1 MVQVKQPYKFL
12 PVHRYAPLILAIA
25 LFMEQMDSTVIA
37 TSLPAIAADLDVGPI
52 TLKLAMTSYL
62 VALGVFI
69 PLSGWAADKFGAKK
83 LFISAIVVFMAGSLL
98 CAIADSVPSF
108 VLARFLQGMGGSM
121 TTPVA
126 RAILLRSTKKS
137 DLVSAMA
144 MFTIPG
150 VIGPLVGPP
159 VGGFITTYFS
169 WEWIFLI
176 NIPIGIIGLILSAIY
191 LPKIEAEPPPPADIS
206 GFFMSGVGAAGL
218 VFGLS
223 VVSLPALPPSY
234 GVAAIVVG
242 AVSTVMF
249 IRHARR
255 HPHPVLELRL
265 FSIDTFRACVTSGT
279 MFRIAMG
286 AVPFLLPLML
296 QLGFGLTAFQSGM
309 LTFVAAGGALFTKFV
324 ARRVFA
330 RFGFRHTLLVA
341 ACLSAIGSVANAF
354 FYPETP
360 HVVLIT
366 VLFLTGFVRSFFFTG
381 INILGFAD
389 IEQHQTSQA
398 TALNAVIQQI
408 SGALGVAFA
417 GIVLEIHALFTGQ
430 ELGLS
435 GFHIAFLCVAVLNLL
450 AAIPIY
456 RLKPGAG
463 SAVSGHR
470 IEVIEEEISGGIR

>member
-1 MVQVKQPYKFL
+1 M
-12 PVHRYAPLILAIA
+12 HRFAPLILAIA

-37 TSLPAIAADLDVGPI
+37 TSLPAIARDLDVGPI

-69 PLSGWAADKFGAKK
+69 PLSGWAADKFGAKRI
-83 LFISAIVVFMAGSLL
+83 FISAIVVFMAGSIL
-98 CAIADSVPSF
+98 CAMSDSLVSF

-121 TTPVA
+121 TTPVG

-137 DLVSAMA
+137 DLISAMA

-159 VGGFITTYFS
+159 IGGFITTFFR

-176 NIPIGIIGLILSAIY
+176 NIPIGMIGIVLSAIY
-191 LPKIEAEPPPPADIS
+191 LPKIEMPQPPPADIT
-206 GFFMSGVGAAGL
+206 GFFLSGIGAAGF

-223 VVSLPALPPSY
+223 VVSLPALPPMI
-234 GVAAIVVG
+234 GIAAIVAG
-242 AVSTVMF
+242 TLSTLLF

-255 HPHPVLELRL
+255 HPHPVLDLNL
-265 FSIDTFRACVTSGT
+265 FSIETFRVCVTSGT
-279 MFRIAMG
+279 IFRIAMG

-296 QLGFGLTAFQSGM
+296 QLGFGLSAFHSGM
-309 LTFVAAGGALFTKFV
+309 ITFVAAGGALFTKFA
-324 ARRVFA
+324 ARRVFT
-330 RFGFRHTLLVA
+330 RFGFRRTLLVA
-341 ACLSAIGSVANAF
+341 ACLSAVGTASNALF
-354 FYPETP
+354 FPDTP
-360 HVVLIT
+360 YLMLIA

-408 SGALGVAFA
+408 SGAVGVAFA
-417 GIVLEIHALFTGQ
+417 GIVLELHGLATGQ
-430 ELGLS
+430 ALGVS
-435 GFHIAFLCVAVLNLL
+435 SFHIAFLCVAVLNVV
-450 AAIPIY
+450 AAIPIS
-456 RLKPGAG
+456 RLPANAG
-463 SAVSGHR
+463 SSVSGHLAGK
-470 IEVIEEEISGGIR
+470 IEEKLENT